1 MKTKIIVAS
10 SLGLLGIT
18 SMIVGATTF
27 AANTGT
33 DKTLAYGSGIK
44 MMGNRGGMM
53 KLFTNT
59 GDAQAFKTAVENA
72 ITNKDFAAF
81 TAVHVKYGITMN
93 ITQDQFNE
101 MIAVKTQMDALH
113 QKISAALKAGD
124 YAAWKQLNKDTPIL
138 TKIDTE
144 AKFKKL
150 AELETYREK
159 IDVISTDLGIG
170 ELKGDDEHGDKLGM
184 WFDMGKGMEKGLG
197 MKKGTGVHR
206 GFGAYTG
213 KAN

>member
-1 MKTKIIVAS
+1 
-10 SLGLLGIT
+10 
-18 SMIVGATTF
+18 
-27 AANTGT
+27 
-33 DKTLAYGSGIK
+33 
-44 MMGNRGGMM
+44 MGNRDGMM

-101 MIAVKTQMDALH
+101 MIAVKTEMDALH
-113 QKISAALKAGD
+113 KKITAALKAGD
-124 YAAWKQLNKDTPIL
+124 YTAWKALNKDTPIL

-150 AELETYREK
+150 AEMETYREK
-159 IDVISTDLGIG
+159 IDTIATEIG
-170 ELKGDDEHGDKLGM
+170 LP
-184 WFDMGKGMEKGLG
+184 
-197 MKKGTGVHR
+197 
-206 GFGAYTG
+206 
-213 KAN
+213 

>member
-1 MKTKIIVAS
+1 
-10 SLGLLGIT
+10 
-18 SMIVGATTF
+18 MIVWATTF

-33 DKTLAYGSGIK
+33 EKIGMGHASWAK
-44 MMGNRGGMM
+44 MMGNRDGMM

-72 ITNKDFAAF
+72 VTNKDFAAF

-101 MIAVKTQMDALH
+101 MIAVKTEMDALH
-113 QKISAALKAGD
+113 KKITAALKAGD
-124 YAAWKQLNKDTPIL
+124 YTAWKALNKDTPIL

-150 AELETYREK
+150 AEMETYREK
-159 IDVISTDLGIG
+159 MDTIATEIG
-170 ELKGDDEHGDKLGM
+170 LPWPQGEGMGM
-184 WFDMGKGMEKGLG
+184 WMLMKEGKWMGMG
-197 MKKGTGVHR
+197 MKKGNGDHRWFGV
-206 GFGAYTG
+206 YTWNT
-213 KAN
+213 K